1 MEQSETNKF
10 FNELRLLADHIE
22 GLGRQN
28 KHLYQISQQL
38 KASNIELMAWG
49 HIVLSRLDRA
59 GMKNLQQE
67 MEDQFNQI
75 ILKDADAITKIRK
88 DINGTSSPE

>member
-1 MEQSETNKF
+1 MAQSESNKF
-10 FNELRLLADHIE
+10 FNELKLLAEHID

-28 KHLYQISQQL
+28 EHLYQISQQL

-49 HIVLSRLDRA
+49 HIVLSRLHRA

-75 ILKDADAITKIRK
+75 ILKDADAITKLK
-88 DINGTSSPE
+88 QDINGTSTPE